1 MHISDNT
8 QNNTQAWHVLP
19 RSVSLCLSFSPPP
32 LSPSG
37 SAFVCLSVH
46 PSLLVCLCLSSSPP
60 QYGIIIFHKTILCM
74 PQHPP
79 SLYIGLLPQAKG
91 ILVLFMEL
99 EHNTIPCAYVHAGVW
114 GENPNRA
121 PPNRP
126 LLCENDLESRAL
138 QKELM

>member
-1 MHISDNT
+1 MFYLDLFH
-8 QNNTQAWHVLP
+8 
-19 RSVSLCLSFSPPP
+19 SVSLSPLLLFLPLVLP
-32 LSPSG
+32 LS
-37 SAFVCLSVH
+37 VCLSIH
-46 PSLLVCLCLSSSPP
+46 PSLSVSVSHPHPP

-79 SLYIGLLPQAKG
+79 SLYIALLPHAKRS
-91 ILVLFMEL
+91 LLLFMEV
-99 EHNTIPCAYVHAGVW
+99 EHQTVPCAYVHAGVW

>member
-1 MHISDNT
+1 MFYLDLFH
-8 QNNTQAWHVLP
+8 
-19 RSVSLCLSFSPPP
+19 SVSLSPLLLFLPLVLP
-32 LSPSG
+32 LS
-37 SAFVCLSVH
+37 VCLSIH
-46 PSLLVCLCLSSSPP
+46 PSLSVSVSHPPPP
-60 QYGIIIFHKTILCM
+60 QYAIIIFHQTILSM